1 MRLDFGEA
9 MKFWKKIF
17 IYSLTLFIII
27 FNGAGVFIIENIHK
41 RSLDRT
47 IRSVID
53 EHKVIEGSIYLNTD
67 SVQDTNAMSEKQLS
81 DWLSLV
87 VTGYIYNDS
96 ITEDSV
102 ELLDENNNLLFSKS
116 SLSLNV
122 PRQEIIEAKLNQRS
136 FLIRNIDNTHY
147 LFVSSKMV
155 LMNKN
160 LKLALAKNI
169 DYIYLEREENYRL
182 FYLLDFIIILLL
194 AAGMYLIS
202 KGVSKPINKL
212 SEASKEIAHGNF
224 SRRVSIK
231 NRRDELGLLAENFN
245 IMAKATEDTI
255 DELKEL
261 NHAKQRFVDSL
272 THELKTPLTS
282 IIGYSDL
289 LLKGNISDEIKLTAL
304 NYISSESKRLE
315 KLNLTLLKLILLK
328 QEGLSLERVSLKECL
343 SNAFKSLNFKLEDKN
358 INLKVN
364 LQDFEIIGDKQL
376 IIVLLINILDNAVK
390 ASDSNAAIEITGRY
404 PDNST
409 GYVLT
414 FRDYGVGIPKEDLDK
429 IKEPFYM
436 VDKARDREK
445 SGVGLGLAICEEIC
459 ESHKI
464 MLAINSELDKGTEV
478 SIHFPKEIS
487 I

>member
-1 MRLDFGEA
+1 M
-9 MKFWKKIF
+9 KIF
-17 IYSLTLFIII
+17 IYSLTLFIIL
-27 FNGAGVFIIENIHK
+27 FNSAGIFIIENIHK

-47 IRSVID
+47 ISTVID
-53 EHKVIEGSIYLNTD
+53 EHKLIEGSIYLNTD
-67 SVQDTNAMSEKQLS
+67 SIQDTIAMSEKQLR

-102 ELLDENNNLLFSKS
+102 ELLDENNNLLFSRS
-116 SLSLNV
+116 SLKLNGQR
-122 PRQEIIEAKLNQRS
+122 PEIEDAKLNERS
-136 FLIRNIDNTHY
+136 FLIRNIDKSHY
-147 LFVSSKMV
+147 IFVSSKIL
-155 LMNKN
+155 LMNKS
-160 LKLALAKNI
+160 LKLVLAKNI
-169 DYIYLEREENYRL
+169 DYIYWEREENYRL
-182 FYLLDFIIILLL
+182 FYFLDCIILLLL
-194 AAGMYLIS
+194 AAGMYLIA
-202 KGVSKPINKL
+202 KGVSKPINRL

-231 NRRDELGLLAENFN
+231 NSTDELGSLAENFN

-255 DELKEL
+255 EELKEL

-272 THELKTPLTS
+272 THEIKTPLTS

-289 LLKGNISDEIKLTAL
+289 LLKGNISEEIKVTAL
-304 NYISSESKRLE
+304 NYINSEAKRLE

-328 QEGLSLERVSLKECL
+328 QEGLTLENISLKECL
-343 SNAFKSLNFKLEDKN
+343 SNAFKSLNYKLEDKN

-364 LQDFEIIGDKQL
+364 LQDFEIISDKQL
-376 IIVLLINILDNAVK
+376 ILVLLINILDNAIK
-390 ASDSNAAIEITGRY
+390 ASNSNGTIEIEGRY
-404 PDNST
+404 QESFSK
-409 GYVLT
+409 YILIIK
-414 FRDYGVGIPKEDLDK
+414 DYGVGIPKEDLDK

-445 SGVGLGLAICEEIC
+445 SGVGLGLSICEEIC
-459 ESHKI
+459 KSQKI
-464 MLAINSELDKGTEV
+464 MLTIKSEEDLGTEV

>member
-1 MRLDFGEA
+1 

-47 IRSVID
+47 IKSVID

-67 SVQDTNAMSEKQLS
+67 SIQAENVMSDKQLS

-87 VTGYIYNDS
+87 VTSYIYNDS
-96 ITEDSV
+96 INEDSV
-102 ELLDENNNLLFSKS
+102 ELFDEDNNLLFSKS
-116 SLSLNV
+116 SLSVSV
-122 PRQEIIEAKLNQRS
+122 PRQEITEAKLNERS

-155 LMNKN
+155 LANKA
-160 LKLALAKNI
+160 LKLVLAKNI
-169 DYIYLEREENYRL
+169 DYIYLERKENYWL
-182 FYLLDFIIILLL
+182 FYILDCVILLLL
-194 AAGMYLIS
+194 AAGMYVIS

-212 SEASKEIAHGNF
+212 SEASKEIAFGNY

-231 NRRDELGLLAENFN
+231 NRRDELGILAENFN

-255 DELKEL
+255 EELKEL
-261 NHAKQRFVDSL
+261 NNAKQRFVDSL

-289 LLKGNISDEIKLTAL
+289 LLKGNINDEIKLTAL
-304 NYISSESKRLE
+304 NYISSEAKRLE
-315 KLNLTLLKLILLK
+315 KLNSTLLKLILLK
-328 QEGLSLERVSLKECL
+328 QEGLNLEKVSLKECI
-343 SNAFKSLNFKLEDKN
+343 SNTFKSLNYKLEDKN

-364 LQDFEIIGDKQL
+364 LQDFEITGDKQL
-376 IIVLLINILDNAVK
+376 IIVLFINILDNAVK
-390 ASDSNAAIEITGRY
+390 ASESNGTIEILGSY
-404 PDNST
+404 MKSST
-409 GYVLT
+409 EYILT
-414 FRDYGVGIPKEDLDK
+414 FKDYGVGIPKEDLDK

-436 VDKARDREK
+436 VDKARDRAK

-459 ESHKI
+459 HSHKI
-464 MLAINSELDKGTEV
+464 MLTINSEPDKGTEV

>member
-1 MRLDFGEA
+1 

-27 FNGAGVFIIENIHK
+27 FNGAGIFVIENIHK

-47 IRSVID
+47 IRSIID
-53 EHKVIEGSIYLNTD
+53 EHKLIEGSIYLNTD
-67 SVQDTNAMSEKQLS
+67 SIQAANTMSEKQLS

-96 ITEDSV
+96 VTEDSV
-102 ELLDENNNLLFSKS
+102 ELFDENNNLLFSKS
-116 SLSLNV
+116 SINLSI
-122 PRQEIIEAKLNQRS
+122 PRPEIIGAKLNERS

-147 LFVSSKMV
+147 LFVSSKIV

-160 LKLALAKNI
+160 LKLILAKNI
-169 DYIYLEREENYRL
+169 DYIYLERKENYRL
-182 FYLLDFIIILLL
+182 FYLLDGAIILLL
-194 AAGMYLIS
+194 AGGMYFIS

-212 SEASKEIAHGNF
+212 SEVSKEIARGNY
-224 SRRVSIK
+224 SRRVNIK
-231 NRRDELGLLAENFN
+231 NRKDELGLLAENFN
-245 IMAKATEDTI
+245 TMAKATEGTI
-255 DELKEL
+255 HELKEL

-289 LLKGNISDEIKLTAL
+289 LLKGNITDEIRLTAL
-304 NYISSESKRLE
+304 NYINFEAKRLE

-328 QEGLSLERVSLKECL
+328 QEDLSFEKVSLKECL
-343 SNAFKSLNFKLEDKN
+343 SNAFKSLNYKLEDKN

-376 IIVLLINILDNAVK
+376 ITVLLINILDNAVK
-390 ASDSNAAIEITGRY
+390 ASDSNGAIEIVGSY
-404 PDNST
+404 QKST
-409 GYVLT
+409 PEYILA
-414 FRDYGVGIPKEDLDK
+414 FKDYGVGIPKEDLDK
-429 IKEPFYM
+429 IKEPFFM
-436 VDKARDREK
+436 VDKARDRAK

-459 ESHKI
+459 KSHKI
-464 MLAINSELDKGTEV
+464 VLTINSEPDKGTGV
-478 SIHFPKEIS
+478 YIYFPKEIS